1 MSLLFLQVAGTLALF
16 GNGILQS
23 QTWEQVNIFTDVT
36 YKEIAG
42 ESLKLDL
49 YLPADSSVA
58 RPTVLCIHG
67 GAWVVGSK
75 EDWAS
80 LCKRLAQSGYVAAS
94 MDYRKLP
101 GWPYPAGLADARDAV
116 RYLKENAQVLGVDPG
131 RIAVLGSSAGGQ
143 LAGLIAYA
151 PEMEGVDDPEA
162 SPTTPEVQAAVLLYA
177 ATDLVD
183 WSRLNVE
190 FMSLYLGASFE
201 ENPSLYIEAS
211 PSAHVDASDPPTLLV
226 HGTMDAVVPISQS
239 VNLWQSLRDAGVP
252 AIFLPRVLKDH
263 GFVKT
268 GPRDKEWFTQVVL
281 TFLERYL

>member
-16 GNGILQS
+16 GNGIVQS
-23 QTWEQVNIFTDVT
+23 QTWEQVNAFTDVT
-36 YKEIAG
+36 YKTIDG
-42 ESLKLDL
+42 ESLKLDI
-49 YLPADSSVA
+49 YLPADVSRP

-80 LCKRLAQSGYVAAS
+80 LCRRLALSGYVAAS

-101 GWPYPAGLADARDAV
+101 EWPYPAGLADARDAV
-116 RYLKENAQVLGVDPG
+116 RYLKDNAPVLGVNPN

-143 LAGLIAYA
+143 LAGLVAYA
-151 PEMEGVDDPEA
+151 PEMEGVDDAGA
-162 SPTTPEVQAAVLLYA
+162 SATTPEVQGAILLYG

-183 WSRLNVE
+183 WSRLHVE
-190 FMSLYLGASFE
+190 FMSLYLGASFQD
-201 ENPSLYIEAS
+201 NPSLYIEAS
-211 PSAHVDASDPPTLLV
+211 PSAHVDAHDPPTLLV

-239 VNLWQSLRDAGVP
+239 LNLWQSLRDAGVP
-252 AIFLPRVLKDH
+252 VVFLPRVLKDH
-263 GFVKT
+263 GFVKS

-281 TFLERYL
+281 AFLDRYL